1 MPANASWTE
10 VAFSAVALAGLLV
23 TLWNARDAYG
33 DRAALRASGRN
44 GARKIVADDNIRRE
58 RDRALKLGIF
68 LALGVCFMA
77 SAPANRD
84 RPVTRLGLALAAAL
98 IAAEV
103 LLVKGSIQ
111 DRRARGRLIA
121 KIDLELAAHG
131 GIE

>member
-1 MPANASWTE
+1 MPPNASWPE
-10 VAFSAVALAGLLV
+10 LAFSAVAAAGLLV

-98 IAAEV
+98 
-103 LLVKGSIQ
+103 LVKGSIQ

>member
-1 MPANASWTE
+1 MPPNASWPE
-10 VAFSAVALAGLLV
+10 LAFSAVAAAGLLV

-68 LALGVCFMA
+68 LAL
-77 SAPANRD
+77 
-84 RPVTRLGLALAAAL
+84 AAAL

-121 KIDLELAAHG
+121 KIDLELAAHR